1 MVKGHDTVLKKSGL
15 KTTKGRAA
23 ILHILSN
30 EKQPLDVDGIEERL
44 ATQKLSLDNATVYRI
59 LEAFVE
65 HSIATRVEFKE
76 GKFRYELA
84 TLPHHHHAICTN
96 CGSIQDIEGCS
107 IDFLETSVED
117 RLNFKIVSH
126 TMDFFGL
133 CAKCKITE
141 NALSRDH

>member
-1 MVKGHDTVLKKSGL
+1 MVKNKYDILKKSGL

-23 ILHILSN
+23 ILYILSN

-44 ATQKLSLDNATVYRI
+44 VSKKLSLDNATVYRI
-59 LEAFVE
+59 LEIFVE
-65 HSIATRVEFKE
+65 HGIATRVEFKE

-84 TLPHHHHAICTN
+84 ALPHHHHAICTN
-96 CGSIQDIEGCS
+96 CGRIQDIEGCS

-117 RLNFKIVSH
+117 RLNFSIVSH

-133 CAKCKITE
+133 CAKCKI
-141 NALSRDH
+141 